1 MTGPLSVGDIADR
14 VGGAVVGDATR
25 VIHGVSTPEEGDSRD
40 LVFVGSPRHLERAAR
55 AGAVLVGVDL
65 ALPSGLTAIRVPD
78 PAHAMAQVIDWM
90 FPVRRNVEGISP
102 AALIDPTARLGMD
115 VGIGPFVCVGADVS
129 IGDRTEIHPSVT
141 IGRGSAVGSD
151 CVVYAGVHIYP
162 EMTIGNRVIL
172 HSGVV
177 IGADGFGY
185 TREPI
190 PAASP
195 DEPVQHRKIRQVGRV
210 VIADDVEI
218 GANTTI
224 DRATL
229 TATRVGRGTKIDNL
243 VTVGHNATIGRHCI
257 IIGQAGVSGST
268 TLGDY
273 VTIAG
278 QAGLAGHI
286 HVGARAVVGA
296 QSGVTKDVPASGVVL
311 GSPAVEARRAK
322 KALTLIDSLPELKRT
337 LAAHERRL
345 AALERFGR

>member
-1 MTGPLSVGDIADR
+1 MTGPLSVGEIAYR
-14 VGGAVVGDATR
+14 VHGSVVGDRHR
-25 VIHGVSTPEEGDSRD
+25 VIEGVSTPEEGDARD
-40 LVFVGSPRHLERAAR
+40 LVFVGSPRHLERATS
-55 AGAVLVGVDL
+55 AGALLVANDL
-65 ALPSGLTAIRVPD
+65 TLPSGLTAIRVPD
-78 PAHAMAQVIDWM
+78 PAQAMAQVIDWM
-90 FPVRRNVEGISP
+90 FPVRRNVVGVSP
-102 AALIDPTARLGMD
+102 AAFVDPSATIGTD
-115 VGIGPFVCVGADVS
+115 VGVGPFACIGADVR

-141 IGRGSAVGSD
+141 IGRGSTVGTD
-151 CVVYAGVHIYP
+151 CVIYAGVHIYP
-162 EMTIGNRVIL
+162 EMTIGDRVIL

-185 TREPI
+185 TREPM
-190 PAASP
+190 PAP
-195 DEPVQHRKIRQVGRV
+195 DSNEPVRHRKIRQVGRV

-243 VTVGHNATIGRHCI
+243 VTIGHNATVGRHCI

-286 HVGARAVVGA
+286 HVGSRAVVGA
-296 QSGVTKDVPASGVVL
+296 QSGVTKDVPESGVVL
-311 GSPAVEARRAK
+311 GSPAVDARRAK
-322 KALTLIDSLPELKRT
+322 KALTLIDSLPELKRS

-345 AALERFGR
+345 AALERLGR

>member
-1 MTGPLSVGDIADR
+1 MTGPLSVGEIADR
-14 VGGAVVGDATR
+14 VRGSVVGDRTR
-25 VIHGVSTPEEGDSRD
+25 VIEGVSTPEEGDSRD
-40 LVFVGSPRHLERAAR
+40 LVFVGSPRHLEQAAS
-55 AGAVLVGVDL
+55 AGAALVAIDL
-65 ALPSGLTAIRVPD
+65 TLPSGLTAIRVRD
-78 PAHAMAQVIDWM
+78 PAQAMAQVIDWM
-90 FPVRRNVEGISP
+90 FPVRRDVEGIST
-102 AALIDPTARLGMD
+102 AAFVDPTATIGTD
-115 VGIGPFVCVGADVS
+115 VGIGPFACIGADVR

-141 IGRGSAVGSD
+141 VGRGATVGSD
-151 CVVYAGVHIYP
+151 CVIHAGVHIYP
-162 EMTIGNRVIL
+162 EMTIGDRVIL

-185 TREPI
+185 TPEPM
-190 PAASP
+190 PAPSS
-195 DEPVQHRKIRQVGRV
+195 DEPVRHRKIRQVGHV

-243 VTVGHNATIGRHCI
+243 VTIGHNATVGRHCI

-286 HVGARAVVGA
+286 HVGSRAVVGA
-296 QSGVTKDVPASGVVL
+296 QSGVTKDVPDSGIVL

-345 AALERFGR
+345 AALERLGR